1 MPATDHLEELFDT
14 SRSLTVLIHGLQGS
28 RRDWCER
35 GGYSKGG
42 DLTDRLSALG
52 RSWIACDLYGHGDWP
67 ATEPDFSSEHI
78 SDELFPSFLSRSA
91 DATRVAIEA
100 AVARHD
106 VDHLQLVTYS
116 AGCHVALQL
125 LKGALPRPVTTLALA
140 VPTPERAYDDEYSL
154 HNNLDVFEGRTVG
167 MFVGRDDDEV
177 AFDEAW
183 GGLGQLAGAAQRR
196 WGDPCWGDVP
206 GRWGRW
212 RRAWKRSP
220 SSPAPPSRSPAATS
234 TGHSTSPSR
243 CSARSPSGRWLRGCG
258 CGATCRCASAPRGRA
273 ACRSTRWCPW
283 PCGWPSS
290 AATS

>member
-100 AVARHD
+100 AVASHD

-116 AGCHVALQL
+116 AGCHVAVQL
-125 LKGALPRPVTTLALA
+125 LKGSLPRPVTTLALA

-177 AFDEAW
+177 AFDEACW
-183 GGLGQLAGAAQRR
+183 FFDQLPRSAKRR
-196 WGDPCWGDVP
+196 WDYPV
-206 GRWGRW
+206 
-212 RRAWKRSP
+212 
-220 SSPAPPSRSPAATS
+220 
-234 TGHSTSPSR
+234 GHSLPIAWVDDAIDLLEDPASTTTA
-243 CSARSPSGRWLRGCG
+243 AR
-258 CGATCRCASAPRGRA
+258 
-273 ACRSTRWCPW
+273 
-283 PCGWPSS
+283 
-290 AATS
+290 